1 MGVFFTALVQ
11 LLLLLTVAPL
21 VSGLIKAL
29 KARLQVRR
37 GPDILQPYRDLY
49 KLFQKGMVMPDTAS
63 WIFSATPYVVFGA
76 TAIAGLMIPMIS
88 AQAPLG
94 LFGGVLAVVYLLG
107 AGPLLSGAG
116 RIGHRKLFRGTGK
129 QPRNDDCRAGRARH
143 DAGRVHGGDRRQF
156 HQPL

>member
-1 MGVFFTALVQ
+1 MIAVFFTAVVQ

-63 WIFSATPYVVFGA
+63 WIFSA
-76 TAIAGLMIPMIS
+76 L
-88 AQAPLG
+88 
-94 LFGGVLAVVYLLG
+94 
-107 AGPLLSGAG
+107 
-116 RIGHRKLFRGTGK
+116 RI
-129 QPRNDDCRAGRARH
+129 
-143 DAGRVHGGDRRQF
+143 
-156 HQPL
+156 

>member
-1 MGVFFTALVQ
+1 DLRLVAPYACHSGGQHPRVPGIYLCHADSPAAVRSAPMMGVFLTAVVQ

-49 KLFQKGMVMPDTAS
+49 KLFQKGMVLPDTAS

-76 TAIAGLMIPMIS
+76 TA
-88 AQAPLG
+88 
-94 LFGGVLAVVYLLG
+94 
-107 AGPLLSGAG
+107 
-116 RIGHRKLFRGTGK
+116 
-129 QPRNDDCRAGRARH
+129 
-143 DAGRVHGGDRRQF
+143 
-156 HQPL
+156 